1 MPPLAR
7 WLLRRLAQI
16 VFVLWGAATLAFAGM
31 RLVPGD
37 PARVIAGGV
46 QATATP
52 AVLDAIRAQY
62 GLDQPLVVQYAIFA
76 GRLLRADLGRSYQL
90 NQAVGGVILD
100 QLGATAAL
108 AGGAMV
114 LGFALAVTLA
124 VLTAGRPRTRAVSRV
139 FEFCSISTP
148 NFWIGTLLLIAFS
161 FHLRWFPVLG
171 DDGLPALV
179 LPWLTLTLSIA
190 GVLSQVTREGVEHAL
205 EQPFALTARSRGA
218 TENRIRLR
226 HALRHAALPVL
237 TLSGWALGELLGGV
251 VVVETVFARQGI
263 GQVVVSAVQG
273 RDFPV
278 VTGVVVLAA
287 AAFSLINMGLDLLYR
302 VVDPRMRQVAL

>member
-1 MPPLAR
+1 MPPPAR
-7 WLLRRLAQI
+7 WLLRRLAQT

-62 GLDQPLVVQYAIFA
+62 GLDRPLLVQYAIFA

-90 NQAVGGVILD
+90 NEAVGSVIME

-108 AGGAMV
+108 AAGAMV
-114 LGFALAVTLA
+114 FGFALAVTLA

-171 DDGLPALV
+171 DGLPALV

-218 TENRIRLR
+218 TENRVRLR

-237 TLSGWALGELLGGV
+237 TLSGRALGELLGGV

-278 VTGVVVLAA
+278 VTGGG
-287 AAFSLINMGLDLLYR
+287 SCSR
-302 VVDPRMRQVAL
+302 RRPSR